1 MIRQLFISFTIL
13 FLLTACQHKNT
24 IPTKVSVGD
33 SIINEAANKKDYE
46 HVLIITDSLEDTGD
60 MTHMEADMKRG
71 WAYHKMRRLAKAEE
85 YYRKVIT
92 SHRHTPADE
101 TAYQNAAAYLA
112 DLLYIKHDYEGSLR
126 VATPVVEE
134 LDEKGNGTD
143 EAMTLL
149 LTCVGRCQMKLGNI
163 DEASNTFERAYLCN
177 LRASKADPSGIK
189 MKNAVIHTA
198 NIAIR
203 FLNPQSLDIAT
214 MWLIRTEKM
223 LNQYAAT
230 PSAEESFINEYHARL
245 HIYKAYAFQHTGHSK
260 EALAEYEA
268 FTKSDYAH
276 SDDGMSDA
284 CEYLIAA
291 HRYEE
296 AADNLREL
304 DRMMKSWGYKL
315 TLDNIQEY
323 MLNKYKANRGAG
335 RIDTVNAVARQIC
348 NALDSA
354 ITWQKNSDADE
365 LATIY
370 DTRQKEH
377 IIEQQKADLNR
388 SHNLITGTAVILIS
402 IFFVIYVFSR
412 RRAMRRLA
420 EKNEQLKLANERANE
435 TSKMKSDFIKQISH
449 EIRTP
454 LNILSGFTQV
464 LTSGGIELDDNARRN
479 INSQIYDNTNRITE
493 LVNKMLELSD
503 AGSQVTI
510 ERLDE
515 TSALE
520 IAAQA
525 AADSGIAIATHL
537 AFNILPDTDAEKTTL
552 RTNLQQAVRALE
564 LLLDNAR
571 KFTLQGS
578 VTLRISMESQ
588 QQKRRVLFIVEDTG
602 IGIPTEEADH
612 IFEDFVQLNSYT
624 DGTGIGLTVARS
636 IARRL
641 GGDISLDTSYTD
653 GARFIMSLPI

>member
-1 MIRQLFISFTIL
+1 
-13 FLLTACQHKNT
+13 
-24 IPTKVSVGD
+24 
-33 SIINEAANKKDYE
+33 
-46 HVLIITDSLEDTGD
+46 
-60 MTHMEADMKRG
+60 
-71 WAYHKMRRLAKAEE
+71 
-85 YYRKVIT
+85 
-92 SHRHTPADE
+92 
-101 TAYQNAAAYLA
+101 
-112 DLLYIKHDYEGSLR
+112 
-126 VATPVVEE
+126 
-134 LDEKGNGTD
+134 
-143 EAMTLL
+143 
-149 LTCVGRCQMKLGNI
+149 
-163 DEASNTFERAYLCN
+163 
-177 LRASKADPSGIK
+177 
-189 MKNAVIHTA
+189 
-198 NIAIR
+198 
-203 FLNPQSLDIAT
+203 
-214 MWLIRTEKM
+214 
-223 LNQYAAT
+223 
-230 PSAEESFINEYHARL
+230 
-245 HIYKAYAFQHTGHSK
+245 
-260 EALAEYEA
+260 
-268 FTKSDYAH
+268 
-276 SDDGMSDA
+276 
-284 CEYLIAA
+284 
-291 HRYEE
+291 
-296 AADNLREL
+296 
-304 DRMMKSWGYKL
+304 
-315 TLDNIQEY
+315 

-537 AFNILPDTDAEKTTL
+537 AFNILPDTDAEKATL

-578 VTLRISMESQ
+578 VTLRISTESQ

-641 GGDISLDTSYTD
+641 GGDIFLDTTYTD
-653 GARFIMSLPI
+653 GAQFIVTLPIS

>member
-1 MIRQLFISFTIL
+1 
-13 FLLTACQHKNT
+13 
-24 IPTKVSVGD
+24 
-33 SIINEAANKKDYE
+33 
-46 HVLIITDSLEDTGD
+46 
-60 MTHMEADMKRG
+60 
-71 WAYHKMRRLAKAEE
+71 
-85 YYRKVIT
+85 
-92 SHRHTPADE
+92 
-101 TAYQNAAAYLA
+101 
-112 DLLYIKHDYEGSLR
+112 
-126 VATPVVEE
+126 
-134 LDEKGNGTD
+134 
-143 EAMTLL
+143 
-149 LTCVGRCQMKLGNI
+149 
-163 DEASNTFERAYLCN
+163 
-177 LRASKADPSGIK
+177 
-189 MKNAVIHTA
+189 
-198 NIAIR
+198 
-203 FLNPQSLDIAT
+203 
-214 MWLIRTEKM
+214 
-223 LNQYAAT
+223 
-230 PSAEESFINEYHARL
+230 
-245 HIYKAYAFQHTGHSK
+245 
-260 EALAEYEA
+260 
-268 FTKSDYAH
+268 
-276 SDDGMSDA
+276 
-284 CEYLIAA
+284 
-291 HRYEE
+291 
-296 AADNLREL
+296 
-304 DRMMKSWGYKL
+304 
-315 TLDNIQEY
+315 
-323 MLNKYKANRGAG
+323 
-335 RIDTVNAVARQIC
+335 
-348 NALDSA
+348 
-354 ITWQKNSDADE
+354 
-365 LATIY
+365 
-370 DTRQKEH
+370 
-377 IIEQQKADLNR
+377 
-388 SHNLITGTAVILIS
+388 
-402 IFFVIYVFSR
+402 
-412 RRAMRRLA
+412 MRRLA

-578 VTLRISMESQ
+578 VTLRISTESQ
-588 QQKRRVLFIVEDTG
+588 QQKRRMLFIVEDTG